1 VKWLRLLIVVL
12 ILMLNTVAIY
22 ASDTATVTVS
32 LIPFVTGGI
41 SNFTITYINDSQI
54 DLTWI
59 LGAGTDNIMV
69 RGKYGEYP
77 ADIPNNITTPSDGYL
92 VYYGNNLS
100 ASDVL
105 VNLDDPGDANV
116 SDTSDTPFTIYYKAW
131 GQNSDGT
138 WQTITLSGFEEGEIM
153 LLIAILI
160 SCVGLTV
167 GGFALRRAAIAMLGA
182 GFWLANIVY
191 CFVKTASMWD
201 AYYVIGFISIAG
213 VIVCVLDGAM
223 ILTHKEEKEEEQDD
237 GLDPDVRELMK
248 DRELMYRESN
258 ALRGRPTRHTE
269 KKQAKG
275 LLP

>member
-1 VKWLRLLIVVL
+1 VSLVSRYKLLKQILRILIVIGL
-12 ILMLNTVAIY
+12 LLLNTISVL
-22 ASDTATVTVS
+22 ASDSVTITVS
-32 LIPFVTGGI
+32 LVPLYTGGI
-41 SNFTITYINDSQI
+41 SNFLITYVNEQQM
-54 DLTWI
+54 DLNW
-59 LGAGTDNIMV
+59 GFSGDAVNIMI
-69 RGKYGEYP
+69 RSKYSDYP
-77 ADIPNNITTPSDGYL
+77 LDIPNQNTAPSDGNL
-92 VYYGNNLS
+92 VYYGNATNF
-100 ASDVL
+100 
-105 VNLDDPGDANV
+105 
-116 SDTSDTPFTIYYKAW
+116 SDTSMNFDDNPGTLFYSAW
-131 GQNSDGT
+131 GQRADGT
-138 WQTITLSGFEEGEIM
+138 WHTIKLSGSEESAVV
-153 LLIAILI
+153 LLIAILTA
-160 SCVGLTV
+160 CVGLTV
-167 GGFALRRAAIAMLGA
+167 GGFALRRPAIAFLGA

-223 ILTHKEEKEEEQDD
+223 ILTHKEEKEEEGDD